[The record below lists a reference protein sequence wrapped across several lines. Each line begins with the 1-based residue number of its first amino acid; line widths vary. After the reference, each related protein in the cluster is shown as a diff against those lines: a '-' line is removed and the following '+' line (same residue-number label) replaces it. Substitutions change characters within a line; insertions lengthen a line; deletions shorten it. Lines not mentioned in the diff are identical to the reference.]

1 MYRER
6 SNQDSELI
14 ELVLNIFRNLLL
26 IPDPPSSRV
35 VTDTRSNMHD
45 SLVLAFQK
53 YALAVNSAILQT
65 YYLPSLLIEIIFLNC
80 L

>member
-1 MYRER
+1 MCSER
-6 SNQDSELI
+6 KERDSELI

-53 YALAVNSAILQT
+53 YVITS
-65 YYLPSLLIEIIFLNC
+65 F
-80 L
+80 